1 LTQTDLGDALGL
13 TAVHVNRVLQ
23 RFRQDQLIKLQQRR
37 LTVADF
43 ARLQAIAGLTPAYL
57 HLNSTPAGV
66 IRYINDL
73 ERRADTADDPVNE
86 N

>member
-1 LTQTDLGDALGL
+1 
-13 TAVHVNRVLQ
+13 
-23 RFRQDQLIKLQQRR
+23 
-37 LTVADF
+37 
-43 ARLQAIAGLTPAYL
+43 
-57 HLNSTPAGV
+57 LNSTPAGV

>member
-1 LTQTDLGDALGL
+1 MTQTDLGDALGL
-13 TAVHVNRVLQ
+13 TAVYINRVLR

-37 LTVADF
+37 LTIADF

-73 ERRADTADDPVNE
+73 NAAPTRRTIR
-86 N
+86 